1 MKIKCPNCE
10 VEFEQEI
17 SEEKKK
23 SSGKGLFIVSAILL
37 FLALIFAISGVVS
50 YLKCREIENARIEAE
65 QQAQLEE
72 KKIKQTEKKYEDNL
86 KKVVDL
92 MFDGA
97 IEAEDCGNL
106 IQSVWH
112 NNIYEIED
120 AETDKYTK
128 DSTGKFFDDFNDSLS
143 QLYSEKE
150 FATQIDNLETNQ
162 YEVEQSI
169 RELKN
174 PPEKWRDAY
183 EDLLKYYDVYYDF
196 TELMIRPNCSLQ
208 EFKELFEESDTE
220 VLKVYRKMYIYIE

>member
-97 IEAEDCGNL
+97 IEAEDC
-106 IQSVWH
+106 
-112 NNIYEIED
+112 EI
-120 AETDKYTK
+120 
-128 DSTGKFFDDFNDSLS
+128 
-143 QLYSEKE
+143 LYSLYG
-150 FATQIDNLETNQ
+150 I
-162 YEVEQSI
+162 I
-169 RELKN
+169 
-174 PPEKWRDAY
+174 
-183 EDLLKYYDVYYDF
+183 
-196 TELMIRPNCSLQ
+196 
-208 EFKELFEESDTE
+208 
-220 VLKVYRKMYIYIE
+220 IYMK